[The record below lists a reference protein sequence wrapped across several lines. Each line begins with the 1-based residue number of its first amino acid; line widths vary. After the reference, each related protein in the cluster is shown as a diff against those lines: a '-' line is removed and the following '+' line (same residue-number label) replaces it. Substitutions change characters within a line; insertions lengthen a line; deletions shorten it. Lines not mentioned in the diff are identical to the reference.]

1 VYSHFCPR
9 LFISFILSFISVTL
23 NLFPYAGV
31 LVAKLISKQAN
42 ALFDSPRF
50 VRKDDSDWSYWKEKE
65 EGEGLRLRF
74 KGQIQDWKIVL
85 SEAMARLCEGKEME
99 RLEQLDFREID
110 AFIRDRNSEAG
121 WELSEEEL
129 KEANIY
135 IQNIKIGL
143 TLSFTEVT
151 IPLTWFPGQFRKLS
165 LPERIKTLKSLFQNP
180 FVQNLYRGM
189 SQPNL
194 LDVEDLTVYLNVP
207 YETEDQRGRLDDLH
221 SWLAVILKEP
231 DLNLIPE

>member
-1 VYSHFCPR
+1 MG
-9 LFISFILSFISVTL
+9 T
-23 NLFPYAGV
+23 
-31 LVAKLISKQAN
+31 LISKQAKG
-42 ALFDSPRF
+42 LFESPRF
-50 VRKDDSDWSYWKEKE
+50 VVKDSSNWTYWKAQG
-65 EGEGLRLRF
+65 EGDGLRLRF
-74 KGQIQDWKIVL
+74 KGENVDWKIVL
-85 SEAMARLCEGKEME
+85 SEAMARLCEGKEMS
-99 RLEQLDFREID
+99 RLDELDLREID

-121 WELSEEEL
+121 WILSKDEL

-143 TLSFTEVT
+143 TLSFTEVK
-151 IPLTWFPGQFRKLS
+151 IPLTWHPGQFRQLS

-189 SQPNL
+189 GQPNL
-194 LDVEDLTVYLNVP
+194 LDVEDLTVYLHVP

-221 SWLAVILKEP
+221 SWLAVTLKEP